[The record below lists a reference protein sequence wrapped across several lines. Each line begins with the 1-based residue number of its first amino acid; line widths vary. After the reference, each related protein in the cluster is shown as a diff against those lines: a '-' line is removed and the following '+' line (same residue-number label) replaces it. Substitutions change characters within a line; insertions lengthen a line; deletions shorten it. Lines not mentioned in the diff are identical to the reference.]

1 MKFLHLSICL
11 LYLGGCGGDSD
22 SEKPFVRQVK
32 TIYMEDN
39 ASHYQAERIRT
50 DLIIE
55 EVSKVPHSHS
65 KVKSGVVFDW
75 YESGQKKSQVTY
87 NLGMKNGLALKWYSD
102 GQLKEESSFVKDKLH
117 GFYSTWKQSGKRKMV
132 GSYSKGKQ
140 DGEWIF
146 YDEMGKAMPS
156 IYYRDGIEVTRDLH
170 GVSR

>member
-1 MKFLHLSICL
+1 VKFLHPLIFL

-22 SEKPFVRQVK
+22 SEKPFFPQIK
-32 TIYMEDN
+32 TMFMEDN
-39 ASHYQAERIRT
+39 ASHYPTKRIQT

-55 EVSKVPHSHS
+55 EVSTVPDSHS

-75 YESGQKKSQVTY
+75 YENGQKKSQVTY
-87 NLGMKNGLALKWYSD
+87 SLGMKNGLSLKWYSD
-102 GQLKEESSFVKDKLH
+102 GQLKEESSFVNDKLH
-117 GFYSTWKQSGKRKMV
+117 GLYSMWKQRGKRKMV

-146 YDEMGKAMPS
+146 YDEMGEAMPS

-170 GVSR
+170 GLSR